1 MQAAY
6 ERHGAAARA
15 DDRPVPVPAAG
26 SFCRFSRRFLLPNVR
41 ENLII
46 RDMSDIQPRD
56 YLLGD
61 ELAVDTP
68 ERLKAIADPLR
79 SAIVDLVLERAMTVT
94 ELADRLDRPRGTVA
108 YHVDVLVTAGLLQV
122 VRTRKVRAI
131 HERFYGRTAVTYVFP
146 HAHGGEVPFVRDVL
160 AEYDLE
166 RAAQDATPGCSTYR
180 HARIPAERADE
191 FGRRLLDLALDFV
204 AEPRGGDT
212 EYGLYLALFPTNRT
226 LAPKPPRSGRD
237 SA

>member
-1 MQAAY
+1 M
-6 ERHGAAARA
+6 
-15 DDRPVPVPAAG
+15 P
-26 SFCRFSRRFLLPNVR
+26 
-41 ENLII
+41 
-46 RDMSDIQPRD
+46 DIAPRD

-94 ELADRLDRPRGTVA
+94 ELAARLDRPRGTVA

-146 HAHGGEVPFVRDVL
+146 HAPGEVPFLRDVL
-160 AEYDLE
+160 AEYDLDC
-166 RAAQDATPGCSTYR
+166 AGQDGTPGCSTYR

-191 FGRRLLDLALDFV
+191 FGRRLLDLALEFV

-226 LAPKPPRSGRD
+226 VAPTRSGHD